1 MKDPDSLPIIQVALV
16 EDDVFFVDALVC
28 ALKASDEIQL
38 VGLARTRAE
47 GLRMLDGP
55 AADVLLVDLG
65 LPDGSGIEVIQAA
78 AGKWPDCGIM
88 VSTVFGDEAHVLR
101 SIEAG
106 ASGYLLKGNSPQ
118 NMADA
123 IRSLQS
129 GGSPV
134 SPLIARQIL
143 RRFRGNGKAAPL
155 APEPAAV
162 HTPDLAT
169 PTLSAREHEVLEL
182 ITKGFTYSEIAGLMQ
197 ISNHTVT
204 TFVRRVYAK
213 LKVKSK
219 AEAIYEGYA
228 QGLIGNAHTAQ
239 GKHAPE

>member
-1 MKDPDSLPIIQVALV
+1 MIKDPDSPPFIHVALV
-16 EDDVFFVDALVC
+16 EDDVFFADALVS
-28 ALKASDEIQL
+28 ALKTSDEIKL
-38 VGLARTRAE
+38 IGVARTRDE
-47 GLRMLDGP
+47 GLRMLEGP

-65 LPDGSGIEVIQAA
+65 LPDGSGIDVIQAA

-106 ASGYLLKGNSPQ
+106 ASGYLLKGNTPQ

-143 RRFRGNGKAAPL
+143 RRFRGQEKATPVVPQPAPI
-155 APEPAAV
+155 PR
-162 HTPDLAT
+162 PDLAY
-169 PTLSAREHEVLEL
+169 PTLSTREHEVLEL
-182 ITKGFTYSEIAGLMQ
+182 ITKGFTYGEIAGLMQ

-219 AEAIYEGYA
+219 AEAIYEGHA
-228 QGLIGNAHTAQ
+228 QGLIGGS
-239 GKHAPE
+239 GKFGRQPTE